1 MLFETTVFNMYS
13 VEDHALC
20 DIKNLCLKHFAE
32 RLEEVLTS
40 GNSKFRQFW
49 VESGS
54 TANYKFFQDWFGS
67 KITYNTKNIVF
78 EETLTNNPNQL
89 WNVRQYCAD
98 YFNLELTQE
107 TGEGSPYYQFRKGR
121 ESFLKENGCYAEAYV
136 GGSRPKAEAEEA
148 ILNFY
153 ESFGVGEF
161 PFIVITVLRIGN
173 KDHFFYRITR

>member
-20 DIKNLCLKHFAE
+20 DIKNLCLEHFAE

-40 GNSKFRQFW
+40 GNEKIRKFW
-49 VESGS
+49 VEPGS
-54 TANYKFFQDWFGS
+54 TANYKFFQDWYGS

-78 EETLTNNPNQL
+78 EETITNNESQI
-89 WNVRQYCAD
+89 WSVRDFCAD
-98 YFNLELTQE
+98 YFNLELAPE
-107 TGEGSPYYQFRKGR
+107 AGEGSSYYQSKANSNSIVRNCCCG
-121 ESFLKENGCYAEAYV
+121 ESYV
-136 GGSRPKAEAEEA
+136 GTRRPKNEADKA

-153 ESFGVGEF
+153 KSFGVGEF

>member
-1 MLFETTVFNMYS
+1 MYS

-20 DIKNLCLKHFAE
+20 DIKNLCLEHFAE

-49 VESGS
+49 VDKGS

-78 EETLTNNPNQL
+78 EETITNNESQI
-89 WNVRQYCAD
+89 WSVRDFCAD
-98 YFNLELTQE
+98 YFNLMLAPQAGDEDN
-107 TGEGSPYYQFRKGR
+107 YYQFRE
-121 ESFLKENGCYAEAYV
+121 ESASGNRNCCHGESYV
-136 GGSRPKAEAEEA
+136 GSRRPKSEADKA

-153 ESFGVGEF
+153 KSFGVGEF
-161 PFIVITVLRIGN
+161 PYLVITVLRIGN